1 MVKVMENKKSYYAII
16 PASVRYDKRVTPM
29 ARLLYG
35 EITALCNEK
44 GYCWAFNEYFAEQ
57 YDCSTRSITKWIGQ
71 LSDCGYIQTQLKYR
85 DGTKQVERRYIR
97 CVQASVGGEDVF
109 TTSGTIVH
117 DPIEKMFPTPL
128 NESSRLILQTNTTT
142 NTTVVKKKHPT
153 KEEVQEYCNSRAN
166 GIDADHFVDYYSTR
180 GWKTKGGNP
189 VTDWQACVRTWE
201 RGDKLK
207 AQTKQVKA
215 SDSIR
220 SRGII
225 ADAHDRSWAL

>member
-1 MVKVMENKKSYYAII
+1 MDNKKSYYAII

-71 LSDCGYIQTQLKYR
+71 LTACGYIQTQLKYR

-97 CVQASVGGEDVF
+97 CTQASVGGEDMF
-109 TTSGTIVH
+109 STPRTSVH
-117 DPIEKMFPTPL
+117 DPIEQSFPTPL
-128 NESSRLILQTNTTT
+128 NESSRLILQDNNTT
-142 NTTVVKKKHPT
+142 NTTVVSKKHPT
-153 KEEVQEYCNSRAN
+153 PEEVQFYCNNRGN
-166 GIDADHFVDYYSTR
+166 GINGEYFCDFYSAR

-189 VTDWQACVRTWE
+189 VIDWKACVRTWE
-201 RGDKLK
+201 SGDKK
-207 AQTKQVKA
+207 RKEERAGDKG
-215 SDSIR
+215 SIR
-220 SRGII
+220 NQSLQ
-225 ADAHDRSWAL
+225 DALTDRSWAN